1 MSRKNSIYKK
11 IPLKKKKY
19 KRRNQKGK
27 KNHQVSKV
35 QRRYVDPCPSGNRGS
50 QVEIHG
56 ARKSGG
62 PALIWIGH
70 ARTLIFQPS
79 VKSKTGWLSQDSSK
93 AQFRRVS
100 SFSPSTTCPFPFRLI
115 HYRPAF
121 APLRVFPATRETK
134 TRESRPWA
142 FCPDN
147 YKQLGHRCRL
157 FWYSSLGWR
166 RDILSSEEKSKRLI
180 FGILIGWRKRI
191 NNTFLS
197 LLFVA

>member
-11 IPLKKKKY
+11 IPLKKKNTKKGIRR
-19 KRRNQKGK
+19 KRIIKFE
-27 KNHQVSKV
+27 
-35 QRRYVDPCPSGNRGS
+35 RRHVDPCPSGNRGS
-50 QVEIHG
+50 QIEIHG
-56 ARKSGG
+56 ALKSGG

-93 AQFRRVS
+93 AQFRRIS

-115 HYRPAF
+115 RNRRPAF
-121 APLRVFPATRETK
+121 APLRVFPAARETK

-147 YKQLGHRCRL
+147 YEQLGHTAVDS
-157 FWYSSLGWR
+157 F
-166 RDILSSEEKSKRLI
+166 DILLVDEGGVGSWYPVFR
-180 FGILIGWRKRI
+180 RKIQRVESFDRI
-191 NNTFLS
+191 
-197 LLFVA
+197 AKKD